1 MYQVLILIT
10 VITLVYLIARSARK
24 PKANISEKS
33 SEKSSEM
40 VKCKNCDLNIP
51 KSEAIQSGENWFCS
65 EAHKD

>member
-10 VITLVYLIARSARK
+10 VRTLVYLIARSARK
-24 PKANISEKS
+24 PKANI

>member
-10 VITLVYLIARSARK
+10 IITLVYLIARSARK

-33 SEKSSEM
+33 TEM

>member
-1 MYQVLILIT
+1 MYQILILIT

-33 SEKSSEM
+33 TEM
-40 VKCKNCDLNIP
+40 VKCKNCDLNLP

-65 EAHKD
+65 EVHKD

>member
-1 MYQVLILIT
+1 MYQILILIT
-10 VITLVYLIARSARK
+10 VIALVYLIARSARK

-33 SEKSSEM
+33 TEM
-40 VKCKNCDLNIP
+40 VKCKNCDLNLP

>member
-24 PKANISEKS
+24 PKANI

>member
-33 SEKSSEM
+33 TEM

>member
-33 SEKSSEM
+33 SEM

-51 KSEAIQSGENWFCS
+51 KSEAVQSGENWFCS

>member
-33 SEKSSEM
+33 TEM
-40 VKCKNCDLNIP
+40 VKCQKCGLNLP
-51 KSEAIQSGENWFCS
+51 KSEAIQSGEIWFCS
-65 EAHKD
+65 AACET

>member
-1 MYQVLILIT
+1 MYQILILIT
-10 VITLVYLIARSARK
+10 VIALVYLIVRSARK
-24 PKANISEKS
+24 PKVNISEKS
-33 SEKSSEM
+33 TEM

>member
-1 MYQVLILIT
+1 MYQILILIT
-10 VITLVYLIARSARK
+10 VIVLVYIIARSARK

-33 SEKSSEM
+33 TEM
-40 VKCKNCDLNIP
+40 VKCKNCDLNLP

>member
-10 VITLVYLIARSARK
+10 VITLVYLIARSSRK

-33 SEKSSEM
+33 TEM
-40 VKCKNCDLNIP
+40 VKCKNCDLNLP

>member
-33 SEKSSEM
+33 TEM
-40 VKCKNCDLNIP
+40 VKCKNCDLNLP
-51 KSEAIQSGENWFCS
+51 KSEAIQSGEDWFCS

>member
-1 MYQVLILIT
+1 MYQILILIT
-10 VITLVYLIARSARK
+10 VIALIYLIARSARK

-33 SEKSSEM
+33 TEM
-40 VKCKNCDLNIP
+40 VKCKNCDLNLP

>member
-10 VITLVYLIARSARK
+10 VITLVYLIARSAKK

-33 SEKSSEM
+33 TEM
-40 VKCKNCDLNIP
+40 VRCKNCDLNLP